1 MKTKHYIITLLA
13 ILLSPLAHANLI
25 DLDPGGFVYTNGGG
39 LPNGFS
45 RLQTQLFFDEAA
57 FGTFDLPSGSTF
69 IDGWISQFG
78 VLNGGQFFFTNLVN
92 VSPTSSA
99 LIWWNFNGAPN
110 GDWLSTIDVFG
121 RRADGTAVENIYA
134 VPWGDRFVSPSD
146 QTVTLDGMTTIMGI
160 SFYGLNP
167 ATVPES
173 GSSLTLL
180 ISACFGL
187 LGLKLYGLKV
197 AR

>member
-25 DLDPGGFVYTNGGG
+25 DLTPGGFNPVNG
-39 LPNGFS
+39 LPPAFT
-45 RLQTQLFFDEAA
+45 RVQTQLFFDEAA
-57 FGTFDLPSGSTF
+57 FGTFNLPTGTTF
-69 IDGWISQFG
+69 IDGWVSQFG
-78 VLNGGQFFFTNLVN
+78 VLNGGQFFFTNLFD
-92 VSPTSSA
+92 VSPTASA
-99 LIWWNFNGAPN
+99 LTWWNFNGAPN
-110 GDWLSTIDVFG
+110 GDWLSTILVEG
-121 RRADGTAVENIYA
+121 KTADGTTLDNIYG
-134 VPWGDRFVSPSD
+134 VPWGDRFVSPGN
-146 QTVTLDGMTTIMGI
+146 QTVIVDGSAQIFGI

-173 GSSLTLL
+173 GSSLSLL
-180 ISACFGL
+180 ISACFTL